1 MYSVLRYLRK
11 RCYEAANTG
20 LAMDEINRTPKSY
33 LVLFNVPNMDLS
45 NLNAFQCSNP
55 NSTIECPFRCP

>member
-33 LVLFNVPNMDLS
+33 ARVSEYLP
-45 NLNAFQCSNP
+45 
-55 NSTIECPFRCP
+55 T